1 MLVIWWPTSRWPGVA
16 ILHSGLWDIDMVINR
31 ALVYGFLTAMLGLVY
46 FGGVAMSQ
54 VIFEH

>member
-1 MLVIWWPTSRWPGVA
+1 
-16 ILHSGLWDIDMVINR
+16 MVINR